1 MQYYLAVIGNFYE
14 TVPPIQVTGT
24 FDQATEDA
32 VIAFQKTYGLT
43 ADGIVGRRTW
53 NDMYRA
59 YRGIVESNGFIAGG
73 QPLFPGT
80 TLTIGSTGDDV
91 RQVQR
96 YLTAISEVY
105 PEVPAVPET
114 GLYGPQTQNAVIQ
127 FQNRFNITPS
137 GVVGPITWGLMASIY
152 SDIQSGN
159 LRESN
164 QFPGYELQEE
174 G

>member
-1 MQYYLAVIGNFYE
+1 M
-14 TVPPIQVTGT
+14 
-24 FDQATEDA
+24 
-32 VIAFQKTYGLT
+32 
-43 ADGIVGRRTW
+43 
-53 NDMYRA
+53 
-59 YRGIVESNGFIAGG
+59 
-73 QPLFPGT
+73 
-80 TLTIGSTGDDV
+80 
-91 RQVQR
+91 
-96 YLTAISEVY
+96 
-105 PEVPAVPET
+105 
-114 GLYGPQTQNAVIQ
+114 IQ